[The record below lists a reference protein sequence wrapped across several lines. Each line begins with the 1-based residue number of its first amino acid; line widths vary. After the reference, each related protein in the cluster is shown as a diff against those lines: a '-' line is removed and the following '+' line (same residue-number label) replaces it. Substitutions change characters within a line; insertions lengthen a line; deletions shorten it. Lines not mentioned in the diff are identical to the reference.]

1 MFVSGFVS
9 IVGRPNVGKS
19 TLINSLLGRKLLIVS
34 DKPQTTRNR
43 IQAIF
48 TTEQAQ
54 IIFLDTPGI
63 HKPRH
68 KLGDYMVRAA
78 LEALKGVELVL
89 FTVEATSPPGP
100 GDSYIA
106 ALLRKIETPVFLV
119 VNKTDL
125 APAQFEE
132 EWLPLYLQQGE
143 FQNYFLVSALQ
154 GTNLT
159 PLMQA
164 IIGLLPP
171 GPLYY
176 PPEMSV
182 DRPVEFLVAE
192 LIREK
197 IFLQTREEIPHSTA
211 VEVESMVLR
220 EDRDLLDIR
229 AVIYVEKES
238 QKGIII
244 GKNGAALKQIGTE
257 ARLELEKLLGNPVF
271 LDLWVK
277 VKKDWRRKE
286 NNLRRFGY
294 DQ

>member
-68 KLGDYMVRAA
+68 KLGEYMVRAA
-78 LEALKGVELVL
+78 LETLKGVELVL
-89 FTVEATSPPGP
+89 FMVEATSPPGP

-125 APAQFEE
+125 APAKFEE

-143 FQNYFLVSALQ
+143 FKNYFLVSALQ
-154 GTNLT
+154 GTNLN
-159 PLMQA
+159 PLIQA
-164 IIGLLPP
+164 IIELLPP

>member
-43 IQAIF
+43 LQAVL
-48 TTEQAQ
+48 TTERAQ
-54 IIFLDTPGI
+54 VIFLDTPGI

-68 KLGDYMVRAA
+68 KLGNYMVRVA
-78 LEALKGVELVL
+78 LEALKEVELIL
-89 FTVEATSPPGP
+89 FMVEATSPPGP

-106 ALLRKIETPVFLV
+106 AMLRQIDTPIFLV
-119 VNKTDL
+119 VNKIDL

-132 EWLPLYLQQGE
+132 EWLPSYLQLCA
-143 FQNYFLVSALQ
+143 FQKHFLVSALQ
-154 GTNLT
+154 GKNVKQL
-159 PLMQA
+159 LEE
-164 IIGLLPP
+164 IILILPP

-176 PPEMSV
+176 PPEVSI
-182 DRPVEFLVAE
+182 DRPEEFLAAE
-192 LIREK
+192 MIREK
-197 IFLQTREEIPHSTA
+197 IFLLTGDEIPYSTA
-211 VEVESMVLR
+211 VEIESISLR
-220 EDRDLLDIR
+220 KEKDLLDIR

-244 GKNGAALKQIGTE
+244 GKNGEMLKKIGTK

-277 VKKDWRRKE
+277 VKKDWRSKE
-286 NNLRRFGY
+286 NTLRQFGY
-294 DQ
+294 E

>member
-9 IVGRPNVGKS
+9 VVGRPNVGKS
-19 TLINSLLGRKLLIVS
+19 TLINSFLGRKLLIVS

-43 IQAIF
+43 IQAIL

-54 IIFLDTPGI
+54 VIFLDTPGI
-63 HKPRH
+63 HKPKH
-68 KLGDYMVRAA
+68 KLGDYMVKIA
-78 LEALKGVELVL
+78 LEALKEVELIL
-89 FTVEATSPPGP
+89 FMVEATSPPGP

-106 ALLRKIETPVFLV
+106 ALLREVDTPVFLV

-125 APAQFEE
+125 APAQFEQ
-132 EWLPLYLQQGE
+132 EWLPLYLQLGR
-143 FQNYFLVSALQ
+143 FKKHFLVSALQ
-154 GTNLT
+154 GSNLS
-159 PLMQA
+159 PLLEEA
-164 IIGLLPP
+164 TGILPP

-176 PPEMSV
+176 PSEMTV
-182 DRPVEFLVAE
+182 DRPEEFLVGE
-192 LIREK
+192 MIREK
-197 IFLQTREEIPHSTA
+197 IFLQTRDEVPHSVA
-211 VEVESMVLR
+211 VEVDSMDLR
-220 EDRDLLDIR
+220 KDRDLLDIR

-244 GKNGAALKQIGTE
+244 GKNGTMLKQIGTE

-286 NNLRRFGY
+286 NNLRQFGY
-294 DQ
+294 E

>member
-19 TLINSLLGRKLLIVS
+19 TLINSLLGWKLLIVS

-43 IQAIF
+43 IQAIL
-48 TTEQAQ
+48 TTENAQ
-54 IIFLDTPGI
+54 VIFLDTPGI
-63 HKPRH
+63 HKPKH
-68 KLGDYMVRAA
+68 KLGNYMVKIA
-78 LEALKGVELVL
+78 LEALKEVELIL
-89 FTVEATSPPGP
+89 FMVEATSPPGP
-100 GDSYIA
+100 GDNYIA
-106 ALLRKIETPVFLV
+106 ALLREIDTPVFLV

-125 APAQFEE
+125 APAQFEQ
-132 EWLPLYLQQGE
+132 EWLPLYLQRGE
-143 FQNYFLVSALQ
+143 FKKHFLVSALR
-154 GTNLT
+154 GKNLN
-159 PLMQA
+159 PLLQE
-164 IIGLLPP
+164 IIGILPP

-182 DRPVEFLVAE
+182 DRPEQFLVGE
-192 LIREK
+192 MIREK
-197 IFLQTREEIPHSTA
+197 IFLRTRDEVPHSVA
-211 VEVESMVLR
+211 VEVASMDLR

-244 GKNGAALKQIGTE
+244 GKNGSMLKQIGTE
-257 ARLELEKLLGNPVF
+257 ARLELEKILGNPVF

-286 NNLRRFGY
+286 NNLRQFGY
-294 DQ
+294 E